1 MSTRLIGAGL
11 LALAGVLLFIE
22 TGMLLFAAPLIGIGV
37 LIAVWGLI
45 KLGIGLAII
54 VGLLYLAFRLGL
66 FESLLTMV

>member
-22 TGMLLFAAPLIGIGV
+22 TGSLLFGAPLIAIGA

-45 KLGIGLAII
+45 KLGIGLAILF
-54 VGLLYLAFRLGL
+54 GLIYLAFRFGIIDM
-66 FESLLTMV
+66 LLNMA